1 MNKKN
6 KIITVVLIILI
17 VSFVFEKIN
26 TNNND
31 IYEEQ
36 NINSI
41 NKNKN
46 MLSMNLE
53 QTPGTGDYKTVTQSE
68 WPTEGYKFNTE
79 LSKCENGSSL
89 SWDDTKKAV
98 VVSGNLSDKCYVYF
112 DKVLTLANYVISQY
126 TGIQGE
132 NFLYYHNSSLA
143 NGVGDN
149 SYRYA
154 GGDYQLTSKAI
165 SAGFNTVAAKAQT
178 STDGVVNYYCN
189 GIKQYVGAVCPTTY
203 IAYYSLQYDTTNT
216 QYQSYKEAL
225 EKAIADGYLI
235 EDKVKNFVCFGTN
248 ESTCST
254 DNLYRIIG
262 MIDNKV
268 KLIKY
273 DCASR
278 NLLGTS
284 GESPYKTDPSL
295 MYLGTLTK
303 IDYYNING
311 SSYVSNS
318 WSDSPLNKINLNTS
332 FINNMGT
339 TWTSKIATTTWKIG
353 GGSSTYLT
361 DVPATAYQYEVGSN
375 ASSTTY
381 DAKIGLMY
389 VSDYYYAAGPSA
401 WTLVG
406 YSSSNPTTDYRVA
419 TSINWMYMG
428 IDDWTLTPN
437 TSDSETMYGI
447 LSYGYVTSGFVSMDN
462 YCVRPVFNLDISV
475 TYVSGNGTQSLPIR
489 IN

>member
-165 SAGFNTVAAKAQT
+165 SAGFNTVTTKTQA
-178 STDGVVNYYCN
+178 STDGVINYYCN
-189 GIKQYVGAVCPTTY
+189 GTKQYVGAGCPTTY

-437 TSDSETMYGI
+437 TPDSETMYGI